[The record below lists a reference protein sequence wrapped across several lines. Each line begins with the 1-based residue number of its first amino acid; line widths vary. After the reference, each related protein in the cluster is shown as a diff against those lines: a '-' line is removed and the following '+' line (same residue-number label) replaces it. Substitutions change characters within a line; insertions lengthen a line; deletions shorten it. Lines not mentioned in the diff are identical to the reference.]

1 MAEHDKPRS
10 VGTNGHSALSLNLP
24 DATPTNASAL
34 PTLGKTQYSAAT
46 EAFRTLCTGIVL
58 SRPDQ
63 PPRTMLFTSTRKGE
77 GKSVTALNTAI
88 AFAQAGRRVLVIDCD
103 LLRSQCHR
111 ILGVENNFGLT
122 EVLTGQKKLDE
133 VIRLVIEGQ
142 GQGGVYLLTAGSR
155 PPNPGAL
162 IGSNKMQQV
171 LDELREQYDH
181 VLVDTCPIVPMS
193 DALILA
199 TLVDGVV
206 VVVEAGK
213 TPRNVIRE
221 CVVQLTRVHAR
232 LLGVVLNRVDM
243 RHSDYAYYF
252 YRHYSPYYEED
263 ARAAG

>member
-1 MAEHDKPRS
+1 
-10 VGTNGHSALSLNLP
+10 
-24 DATPTNASAL
+24 
-34 PTLGKTQYSAAT
+34 
-46 EAFRTLCTGIVL
+46 
-58 SRPDQ
+58 
-63 PPRTMLFTSTRKGE
+63 MLFTSTRKGE
-77 GKSVTALNTAI
+77 GKSVTVLNTAI

-103 LLRSQCHR
+103 LRRSHCHR
-111 ILGVENNFGLT
+111 ILGIENNFGLT

-133 VIRLVIEGQ
+133 AIRLVIEGQ

-162 IGSNKMQQV
+162 IGSNRMQQV
-171 LDELREQYDH
+171 LDDLREQYDH

-213 TPRNVIRE
+213 TPRNVVRE
-221 CVVQLTRVHAR
+221 SVVHLTRVHAR
-232 LLGVVLNRVDM
+232 LLGIVLNRVDM

-252 YRHYSPYYEED
+252 YRHYSPYYEEN
-263 ARAAG
+263 AQAAS